1 MKLSIS
7 VAMAENRV
15 IGIDNKMPWHISA
28 DLKYFKKI
36 TMGKPI
42 LMGRKTYES
51 IGRPLPGRQN
61 IVSSRNPDYVQLGC
75 EVYRSIDLAIDAC
88 SGKEELIIIGGASFY
103 QAMLPKA
110 SHLYLTRIHETFE
123 GDTFFPEFD
132 LSEWCEIERV
142 DVTDDDTVD
151 FDYSF
156 IIMEHK
162 NQVR

>member
-7 VAMAENRV
+7 VAMADNRV
-15 IGIDNKMPWHISA
+15 IGIDNKMPWHLSA
-28 DLKYFKKI
+28 DLQYFKKI

-61 IVSSRNPDYVQLGC
+61 IIISRNPDYRQLGC
-75 EVYRSIDLAIDAC
+75 EVYHSIDFVIDAC
-88 SGKEELIIIGGASFY
+88 RGNEELMIIGGASIY

-110 SHLYLTRIHETFE
+110 SYMYLTRIHKTFE

-132 LSEWCEIERV
+132 LSEWCEIERI
-142 DVTDDDTVD
+142 DVTDDDTVE

-156 IIMEHK
+156 ITLEHQ
-162 NQVR
+162 NRTR